1 MPLIASMAVRIC
13 ASVMAA
19 GSRVNSGSTKNG
31 LSALT
36 TNCTRSPGMSTRG
49 TFSTIS
55 FTWAM
60 TMPSLKAV
68 ASTTVGVSSVF
79 GPV

>member
-1 MPLIASMAVRIC
+1 MPLIASIAVRIC
-13 ASVMAA
+13 VSVIAA

-36 TNCTRSPGMSTRG
+36 TKWTRSPGISTRG
-49 TFSTIS
+49 TVSTIS
-55 FTWAM
+55 LTWAI
-60 TMPSLKAV
+60 TTPSLNAV